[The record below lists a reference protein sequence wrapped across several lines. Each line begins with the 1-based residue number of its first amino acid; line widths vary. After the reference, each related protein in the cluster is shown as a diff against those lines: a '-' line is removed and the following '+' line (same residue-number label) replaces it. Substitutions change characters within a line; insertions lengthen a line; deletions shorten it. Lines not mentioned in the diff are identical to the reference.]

1 MDRQRA
7 ERIKEFKNPGI
18 KYRSKP
24 FWAWNGKLEEQEL
37 YRQLDILKEM
47 GFGGAF
53 IHSRV
58 GLETEY
64 MGPEWMELVDKCLK
78 YGKEIGLELWI
89 YDEDRWPSGTAGGL
103 VTEKKENRS
112 KRLQLK
118 VLTLKEAVPYLEEKK
133 EQLAG
138 LYSCTL
144 KGHEYENLQRWNI
157 EDYNK
162 IKISADQKILAVTI
176 EESEFNDNYN
186 GYTYLDTMKASA
198 VEDYLEATHDRYE
211 QELSEEGLSCMKGIF
226 TDEPHRGAFLCDFSE
241 GNQKSIPYTDGLFD
255 LFQERYGYDL
265 KKELPA
271 VFFRGRGNPFSKT
284 ASDYVEL
291 TQELFLENYLKQ
303 YQERSHKYGW
313 DFTGHL
319 LHEDSLSSQTC
330 MLGSLMTGYEYM
342 DIPGIDLLGEKTSCW
357 WIGKQLSS
365 VAHQLDK
372 KGMLT
377 ELYGCTG
384 WQVKFQGYKEIGD
397 WQAMFGINL
406 FCPHLSWYTMAGEN
420 KRDYPASIFYQS
432 AWYKQY
438 KHIEDY
444 FARIHVATEGRPADC
459 RLLVLNPIE
468 SVWAR
473 AYSGGFNWLTSGD
486 EGITAIENQY
496 QETFRML
503 MRAGIDFDYGEER
516 ILARYGSVKE
526 NRIQVGSCTYD
537 KVLLSGVETIREST
551 WKLLEEFEKQGGDLI
566 IAGKVP
572 ERIGALPDARM
583 RQLTQMARK
592 ISFDEEAVS
601 VNCKPEYPVYTLKN
615 HGQNVFLQSYQ
626 KEKDTVF
633 VLLNMDREKSA
644 GDIELT
650 VKSGRLE
657 LWNART
663 GEISGVAAQT
673 MESLNGESKQ
683 KIIFHLEP
691 GEERIYVLH
700 TIEEEACFHTEKVT
714 RETKNPKEK
723 DTETDLDES
732 TWEHLSQSSFKY
744 RLSEP
749 NVGVLDRVD
758 VYLDKELIL
767 SGEEVLKADR
777 KLRDRIGYPWRG
789 GEMMQPWYVAK
800 YHSEQLKI
808 RHKVQA
814 VYYFYVDKI
823 PDHLEIAA
831 EVRDDYTSVK
841 INGQLIPKSEGF
853 WLDKA
858 FKRFSAGSNLLH
870 EGENS
875 ITLAHEYGKDS
886 GLESI
891 YLLGDFG
898 VTLKPERN
906 PDDVHLTNLPQML
919 MAGDIVKQGLPF
931 YSGTITYELVRKI
944 EGEIEVRFEDMPAA
958 LAVLHGDTDQITAFV
973 PYEARISGLSS
984 IEVIFNRR
992 NTFGPL
998 HLPVSYRG
1006 TYGPETFLTEDAQ
1019 WTEEMQLYSQGLSQ
1033 NITFHREK

>member
-1 MDRQRA
+1 MDRLRA
-7 ERIKEFKNPGI
+7 ERIKEFKNPGM

-24 FWAWNGKLEEQEL
+24 FWAWNGKLEEPEL

-64 MGPEWMELVDKCLK
+64 MGPEWMKLVDKCLK

-118 VLTLKEAVPYLEEKK
+118 VLTLEEAASYLEEKK
-133 EQLAG
+133 EQLIG
-138 LYSCTL
+138 LYSCML
-144 KGHEYENLQRWNI
+144 KGHEYENLQRWNT

-162 IKISADQKILAVTI
+162 IEISEDQKILAVTI

-186 GYTYLDTMKASA
+186 GYTYLDTMEASA

-241 GNQKSIPYTDGLFD
+241 GNQESIPYTDGLFEI
-255 LFQERYGYDL
+255 FQERYGYDL
-265 KKELPA
+265 KNELPA
-271 VFFRGRGNPFSKT
+271 VFFRERGNPFSKA
-284 ASDYVEL
+284 ASDYVKL

-303 YQERSHKYGW
+303 YEERSHKYGW

-342 DIPGIDLLGEKTSCW
+342 DIPGIDLLGEDTACW

-365 VAHQLDK
+365 VAHQLGK

-384 WQVKFQGYKEIGD
+384 WQMKFQDYKEVGD
-397 WQAMFGINL
+397 WQAMMGINL
-406 FCPHLSWYTMAGEN
+406 FCPHLSWYTMEGEN

-438 KHIEDY
+438 KYIEDY
-444 FARIHVATEGRPADC
+444 FARIHIVTEGKPTEC

-473 AYSGGFNWLTSGD
+473 AHSGGFQWLMSND
-486 EGITAIENQY
+486 DGITAIEEQY
-496 QETFRML
+496 QETFRIL

-516 ILARYGSVKE
+516 ILERYGAVKE
-526 NRIQVGSCTYD
+526 KRIQIGGCVYD
-537 KVLLSGVETIREST
+537 KILLSGVETIREST
-551 WKLLEEFEKQGGDLI
+551 WKLLEQFVKLGGDLI
-566 IAGKVP
+566 IAGKIP
-572 ERIGALPDARM
+572 ERIGALPDGRM

-592 ISFDEEAVS
+592 IPFNEEAVS
-601 VNCKPEYPVYTLKN
+601 MNCKPENPVYTLEN

-626 KEKDTVF
+626 KENDTAF
-633 VLLNMDREKSA
+633 VLLNMDREKRA

-663 GEISGVAAQT
+663 GEITEIIAQPIET
-673 MESLNGESKQ
+673 LDGKKRQ
-683 KIIFHLEP
+683 KINFYLEP
-691 GEERIYVLH
+691 GEERVYVLH

-714 RETKNPKEK
+714 RETKSQK
-723 DTETDLDES
+723 ETDTKTDVDEI
-732 TWEHLSQSSFKY
+732 TWEHLNQSSFQY

-758 VYLDKELIL
+758 VYLDKEQIL

-789 GEMMQPWYVAK
+789 GEMMQPWYVSK
-800 YHSEQLKI
+800 YHSDQLKA

-814 VYYFYVDKI
+814 AYHFFADKI

-831 EVRDDYTSVK
+831 EIRSNDTLIKV
-841 INGQLIPKSEGF
+841 NGQLVSKSDGF

-858 FKRFSAGSNLLH
+858 FKRFAVDKNLIH

-875 ITLAHEYGKDS
+875 ITLEQEYGKDS

-891 YLLGDFG
+891 YLLGNFG
-898 VTLKPERN
+898 VTLKKQRKWDE
-906 PDDVHLTNLPQML
+906 VHLTELPQML
-919 MAGDIVKQGLPF
+919 TSGNIINQGFPF
-931 YSGTITYELVRKI
+931 YSGAITYELSPKM
-944 EGEIEVRFEDMPAA
+944 EGEIEISFEDMPAA
-958 LAVLHGDTDQITAFV
+958 LAILHGDSDQIAAFV
-973 PYEARISGLSS
+973 PYKAKVSGLSS

-1006 TYGPETFLTEDAQ
+1006 TYGPETFLTKNELWKED
-1019 WTEEMQLYSQGLSQ
+1019 MQLYSQGLSQ